1 MIARAGLLMAMFST
15 MVVANAVAQELTH
28 PTNMRLPDS
37 DFERPA
43 PSDYELTLENGLT
56 AYVAESGHVPL
67 VTLSAFVRVGK
78 VDDARQ
84 QGSAEV
90 LLDALRSSG
99 PSGLS
104 PDEFAVAL
112 KYMTADFVVDM
123 HDEWTELSLNV
134 PTEDLHQ
141 AMQIFSDLLRNPAIH
156 PANIERAAGYAKP
169 ANDDLAGEDGP
180 ALYEGSLNAAVEKFY
195 EVLYTN
201 HPYGSQ
207 PVAAD
212 FENLQV
218 ADVTDFH
225 DDYFVPGN
233 MVLAVAGDIEP
244 DDINALIADHFGD
257 WDGTDA
263 PDAIQMPVVRA
274 DESSQHSFPVDKL
287 QSWLVFGHELP
298 QVPLGDQAALE
309 VMNYILAGGHL
320 WTRMTIETRYK
331 YGYTNDASG
340 FLEDKWYGPG
350 AYNFRSYSRPE
361 VIKAI
366 YDNMMEEI
374 IHIRDEKVSDEEMF
388 VAKGALADGSFPI
401 QYLDGYKIV
410 RSFALEKL
418 RYGNHERSASYVARI
433 RAVST
438 EDVLAAARKYLRPD
452 DMQVILIGQPEDLLD

>member
-1 MIARAGLLMAMFST
+1 MIARTGLLIAISWT
-15 MVVANAVAQELTH
+15 IVAANAVAQELTH
-28 PTNMRLPDS
+28 PTKMQLPES

-56 AYVAESGHVPL
+56 AYVAESGYVPL

-78 VDDARQ
+78 VDDSR
-84 QGSAEV
+84 QGSAEA

-104 PDEFAVAL
+104 PDEFAAAL
-112 KYMTADFVVDM
+112 KNMTADFVVDM
-123 HDEWTELSLNV
+123 HYEWTELSLNV

-141 AMQIFSDLLRNPAIH
+141 AMQIFSDLLRNLAIH
-156 PANIERAAGYAKP
+156 PANIERAAGDAKP
-169 ANDDLAGEDGP
+169 ADDDLAGEDGP

-195 EVLYTN
+195 DVLYAN

-212 FENLQV
+212 FEKLK
-218 ADVTDFH
+218 VTNVSDFH
-225 DDYFVPGN
+225 ADFFVPGN
-233 MVLAVAGDIEP
+233 MVLAVAGDIEL

-263 PDAIQMPVVRA
+263 PHAIQMPAVRA
-274 DESSQHSFPVDKL
+274 GESGQHSFPVDKL

-298 QVPLGDQAALE
+298 QVPLSDQAALE

-340 FLEDKWYGPG
+340 FLEDRWFGPG
-350 AYNFRSYSRPE
+350 GYNFRSYSRPA

-366 YDNMMEEI
+366 YDNMMEEVYR
-374 IHIRDEKVSDEEMF
+374 IRSEEVSDEELF
-388 VAKGALADGSFPI
+388 VAKGALTDGSF
-401 QYLDGYKIV
+401 QVRYLDGYDIA

-418 RYGNHERSASYVARI
+418 RYGDHKRSATYLERI
-433 RAVST
+433 RAVT
-438 EDVLAAARKYLRPD
+438 AKDVLAAAVKYLRPD
-452 DMQVILIGQPEDLLD
+452 DMQVILVGQPENLLSD